1 MAIVLHTLCF
11 MCCVVSI
18 IYCFVVYNY
27 FNNAKRFLWYIGS
40 YVLIAAHMGSLYAVC
55 PSGLFFDASPGFSG
69 SFYVSTY
76 ALVNMFMSFSSEVNL
91 RGTYSAYYKYVRAYG
106 YLCLVSA
113 AAFITLPEEYIVYCF
128 AAATIMSVP
137 PLVYACYLSFQLAAK
152 DSKAFIPS
160 TLSYIVIIIASVA
173 DLILPYIGYRGIGFR
188 IIALA
193 LFSLANGYVFCAKYN
208 ESIAN
213 TDQLS
218 ESLAN
223 TLEKIKH
230 SDNALMCT
238 RMNPDFLY
246 ESLSLIRSKCDSD
259 TFAAEELT
267 VSLSKYLRH
276 TLSFQQLQGIVPI
289 SNEIELTK
297 AYINIKRAENPGISF
312 EMNLPDD
319 MADFNI
325 PPLSIQPLVENAIEH
340 GFTGTDKAGKI
351 TVNILNYD
359 SFYHIDVS
367 DNGTGMEEETSTR
380 VTERAAGTAKVGLFN
395 IHARLIGL
403 FGKGLVI
410 QSAPGV
416 GTSVSF
422 VVPPTP
428 QATAETEVPV

>member
-1 MAIVLHTLCF
+1 

-40 YVLIAAHMGSLYAVC
+40 YILFAAHMGSLYAVC
-55 PSGLFFDASPGFSG
+55 PSGLFFDASPGFAG
-69 SFYVSTY
+69 NFYVATY
-76 ALVNMFMSFSSEVNL
+76 ALVSMFMSFSGEINL
-91 RGTYSAYYKYVRAYG
+91 RGSYSANYKYIRAYG

-113 AAFITLPEEYIVYCF
+113 AIFFAAPDSHLVYCF
-128 AAATIMSVP
+128 AAATIMTLP
-137 PLVYACYLSFQLAAK
+137 PLVYAGYLSFQLVK
-152 DSKAFIPS
+152 VDSRAFIPPFICYFLMI
-160 TLSYIVIIIASVA
+160 TASLA
-173 DLILPYIGYRGIGFR
+173 DLLLPLAGYRGIGFR
-188 IIALA
+188 IISLA
-193 LFSLANGYVFCAKYN
+193 LFSLANAYVFCAKYN

-218 ESLAN
+218 ESLAQ

-246 ESLSLIRSKCDSD
+246 ESLALIRSRCNSD

-340 GFTGTDKAGKI
+340 GFSGRDRTGKI
-351 TVNILNYD
+351 TVTILNYD

-367 DNGTGMEEETSTR
+367 DNGAGMDEETISR

-410 QSAPGV
+410 QSAKGV

-428 QATAETEVPV
+428 QATEETEVPV